1 MRLLRL
7 FIRETLERLY
17 EKKVLSEPD
26 ETHGEEQDEAIT
38 LAGGG
43 VRGHTG
49 PVSAPVAKPS
59 KKKKKK
65 KKSDTGSRAFGG
77 GEYED

>member
-1 MRLLRL
+1 MKLLRL

-26 ETHGEEQDEAIT
+26 ETHGEEKDEAIV

-43 VRGHTG
+43 TRGFTG
-49 PVSAPVAKPS
+49 PISTPVAKPP

-65 KKSDTGSRAFGG
+65 KKSDSGSRAFGG